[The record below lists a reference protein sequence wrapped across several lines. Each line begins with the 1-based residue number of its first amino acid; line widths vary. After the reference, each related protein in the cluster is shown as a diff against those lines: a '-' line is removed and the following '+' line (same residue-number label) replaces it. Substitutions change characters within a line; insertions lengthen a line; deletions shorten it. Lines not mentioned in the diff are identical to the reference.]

1 MAANSPA
8 TVFFEVAEDPGE
20 PDPVVSMESVG
31 SGLNMGTVLFFGS
44 MSTTLAA
51 GCPQPTQT
59 ELAMRPDGS
68 ACASSQP
75 CVKQSGFM

>member
-31 SGLNMGTVLFFGS
+31 SGLNMGTVLFFLGP
-44 MSTTLAA
+44 
-51 GCPQPTQT
+51 CPPLWLQD
-59 ELAMRPDGS
+59 AR
-68 ACASSQP
+68 SQLKLSWP
-75 CVKQSGFM
+75 CVQTGARAPLPNRA